1 MSSPWLSQA
10 AARYAKGEN
19 GLDLGSGV
27 LNHGVDVLRIEIDG
41 RVPAVEELWSTT
53 SGFGHFTAMQVRRSK
68 TRGLELHLRRLEM
81 ANGELFGAGLDRER
95 VRSFIRH
102 ALGEIENASVRV
114 YGFESDAGPRLMV
127 TVKPPGGVASPQ
139 RLQSVRY
146 QRPAAHLKHLATEQ
160 GFHSRAAHR
169 NGFDDALLTGL
180 DGTISET
187 AIANIGFFDSSGAV
201 WPDAPLLRG
210 ITMQLLEERV
220 PYRRAHVGLGDIAGF
235 EGAFLSNARGVAA
248 VSEIDG
254 ITLPLPAARVEDL
267 RKAYESVSWDA
278 I

>member
-1 MSSPWLSQA
+1 M
-10 AARYAKGEN
+10 
-19 GLDLGSGV
+19 
-27 LNHGVDVLRIEIDG
+27 LNHGVDQVRIEIDG
-41 RVPAVEELWSTT
+41 RVPTPEELWSTT
-53 SGFGHFTAMQVRRSK
+53 SVHGHFTAMQVRGRR
-68 TRGLELHLRRLEM
+68 TRGLELHLRRLE
-81 ANGELFGAGLDRER
+81 ATNRELFGAGLDRGR
-95 VRSFIRH
+95 VRSLIRQ
-102 ALGEIENASVRV
+102 ALGDVEDASVRV
-114 YGFESDAGPRLMV
+114 YAFESDAEPRLMV
-127 TVKPPGGVASPQ
+127 TVRPPGGVASPQ

-146 QRPAAHLKHLATEQ
+146 QRSAAHLKHLATEQ

-169 NGFDDALLTGL
+169 NGFDDALLTSL

-187 AIANIGFFDSSGAV
+187 AIANIGFFDSSGMV

-220 PYRRAHVGLGDIAGF
+220 PSRRARVGLGDIADF

-267 RKAYESVSWDA
+267 LKAYESVPWDA

>member
-1 MSSPWLSQA
+1 M
-10 AARYAKGEN
+10 
-19 GLDLGSGV
+19 
-27 LNHGVDVLRIEIDG
+27 LNHGVNELRIEIDG
-41 RVPAVEELWSTT
+41 HLPAVEELWSTT

-81 ANGELFGAGLDRER
+81 ANGELFGAGLDRGR
-95 VRSFIRH
+95 VRSLIRQ
-102 ALGEIENASVRV
+102 ALGDVEDASVRV
-114 YGFESDAGPRLMV
+114 YAFESDAEPRLMV
-127 TVKPPGGVASPQ
+127 TVRPPGDVASPQ

-146 QRPAAHLKHLATEQ
+146 QRPTAHLKHLATEQ

-180 DGTISET
+180 DDTISET
-187 AIANIGFFDSSGAV
+187 AIANIGFFDSYGVV
-201 WPDAPLLRG
+201 WPAAPLLRG

-220 PYRRAHVGLGDIAGF
+220 PSRGAHVGLRDIADF

-248 VSEIDG
+248 VSQIDG
-254 ITLPLPAARVEDL
+254 ITLRLPAARLEDL
-267 RKAYESVSWDA
+267 RKAYESVPWDA